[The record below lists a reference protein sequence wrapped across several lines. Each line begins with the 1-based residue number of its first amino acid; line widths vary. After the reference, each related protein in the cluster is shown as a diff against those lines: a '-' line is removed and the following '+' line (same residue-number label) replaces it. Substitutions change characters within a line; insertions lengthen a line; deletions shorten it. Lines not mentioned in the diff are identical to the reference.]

1 MKPLKRYEVE
11 GAKGEISVDVKSLLG
26 VVMKVENRI
35 HRGLPVNQPIILE
48 GGYQKVDLIFDSV
61 HFSCTVYLAHCQ
73 ETLRHLYH
81 SHALRHVRGSGKPP
95 KHCRIQHAPDQI
107 SVTRAP
113 HTAGSSWPVQL
124 FLPRLRETVHRAYV
138 LEKTQNKLERT
149 YERRV
154 SSGRESA
161 ALEGA
166 LFRTTRLL
174 IRNEDKTNE
183 QIRGDNLPR
192 QCSSFQEREARES
205 NLQYPGYS
213 HFQRLS
219 SPRQSHVRFPQQYSN
234 SCSRKSSA

>member
-124 FLPRLRETVHRAYV
+124 FLPRRASVAAFRSARHGKVISNIQDILTFNVY
-138 LEKTQNKLERT
+138 
-149 YERRV
+149 RR
-154 SSGRESA
+154 
-161 ALEGA
+161 L
-166 LFRTTRLL
+166 
-174 IRNEDKTNE
+174 
-183 QIRGDNLPR
+183 DNLMCAFLNNIVTLALAGFLQESTR
-192 QCSSFQEREARES
+192 GRVRSFVLCATAQAKTW
-205 NLQYPGYS
+205 P
-213 HFQRLS
+213 H
-219 SPRQSHVRFPQQYSN
+219 QQLT
-234 SCSRKSSA
+234 KSSA